1 MSPARSSVPAVSS
14 RPGPVE
20 LAREL
25 LDRVRTEGNAGRYA
39 KAAGLARR
47 GLRALERSP
56 DEVEVRTLLM
66 INLASF
72 TSILGRSQEA
82 VEILD
87 RAMELDPN
95 QRAVALSAKG
105 LVLGNQGDFRG
116 AVESFDA
123 SLAHRPRSDDRFRCT
138 TLIRRGAFHLT
149 MGRLPAATNDFVE
162 ADVLSRSGEMNVL
175 AFMARQNLGWVR
187 YLRGDLPGALAAME
201 GAQSV
206 QADKPLGYPALHRA
220 RVLMAAGLIAE
231 SREFAEQ
238 AVSEFAAQRSP
249 AEMVDG
255 LLISCELEL
264 IAGDPTSAA
273 SHAAAAVSLS
283 RRHRLGNVA
292 LIAQSAALRAR
303 TAVRAAGG
311 LRVPSRQQIDR
322 ARELAASL
330 LDAGLR
336 EDACGVYLAEAEMWL
351 ERRRPDEARAAVR
364 TSRRLV
370 RRPALATR
378 LHARSI
384 AGRIAFAE
392 DDRRAGLAALRAGL
406 DDLADSQARFGSQ
419 DMQAGVSVHGQ
430 ELARLGL
437 ATAVRTQEP
446 AAILQWLE
454 RSRAASTRLPAVH
467 PPADPELAEMLGALR
482 AAAGEAREAVL
493 AGRRDPVSAQRVIQ
507 LRQRVRARS
516 WLLAGSGAVVR
527 PLTLTAVQRL
537 LAADPADPTV
547 VAYITGQNGVRAL
560 IINAR
565 NATFRT
571 LGEWTE
577 DSPAHRRRAAD
588 LDMLA
593 AARVP
598 ARIRAVARTSVG
610 REFDRLSADLIDPIV
625 DRLASGPVIVAVTGE
640 LATVPWNL
648 LPALQGRAV
657 SVCSSVTAAM
667 ASAGRPARAHLR
679 GVLAVAGPEVDNGAK
694 EAHAVAAL
702 HPGSGLLVD
711 EAAVGEAVLAQIPAG
726 GLLHVAAHG
735 HHETQSPMFSSVLL
749 ADGPLYGYDIAPNP
763 TLPDQVVLSSC
774 DVGRS
779 DVRPGGEPLGL
790 AAALLRSGV
799 STVIAG
805 VSRISDAVAST
816 VMAQYHQNLLAGD
829 SPAEALAVATRAV
842 DGEYAA
848 FNCFGSGS

>member
-1 MSPARSSVPAVSS
+1 MSPARSSASQVPF
-14 RPGPVE
+14 RPSPIE
-20 LAREL
+20 TARTL
-25 LDRVRTEGNAGRYA
+25 LEQVRTEGNAGRYA
-39 KAAGLARR
+39 KAAVLARR
-47 GLRALERSP
+47 GLRALENSP
-56 DEVEVRTLLM
+56 EEVEVRTLLM
-66 INLASF
+66 VNLASF

-82 VEILD
+82 VELLD
-87 RAMELDPN
+87 RAMEVDPD

-116 AVESFDA
+116 AVESFDEA
-123 SLAHRPRSDDRFRCT
+123 LVHRPRLDDRFRCT

-149 MGRLPAATNDFVE
+149 MGHLPAATNDFVE
-162 ADVLSRSGEMNVL
+162 ADQLSRSGEFNVL

-187 YLRGDLPGALAAME
+187 YLRGDLPGALAAMDD
-201 GAQSV
+201 AQSV
-206 QADKPLGYPALHRA
+206 QADKPLGYPSLHQA
-220 RVLMAAGLIAE
+220 RVLMTAGLIAE
-231 SREFAEQ
+231 SRQFAER
-238 AVSEFAAQRSP
+238 AVSEFATQRAP

-255 LLISCELEL
+255 LLISCELDL
-264 IAGDPTSAA
+264 VSGDGASA
-273 SHAAAAVSLS
+273 SRNAAAAVSLG

-292 LIAQSAALRAR
+292 LIARTAALRAR

-311 LRVPSRQQIDR
+311 LRAPTRQEIDG
-322 ARELAASL
+322 ARKLAARL
-330 LDAGLR
+330 VEAGLR
-336 EDACGVYLAEAEMWL
+336 EDACGVHLAEAEMWL
-351 ERRRPDEARAAVR
+351 ARGRLDEARAAVR
-364 TSRRLV
+364 SSGRLV

-384 AGRIAFAE
+384 TGRIAFAD
-392 DDRRAGLAALRAGL
+392 DDRRAGLTALRSGL

-437 ATAVRTQEP
+437 RTAVGTREP
-446 AAILQWLE
+446 AVILQWLE

-482 AAAGEAREAVL
+482 AASVEAREAAL
-493 AGRRDPVSAQRVIQ
+493 AGRRDPAGAQRVIQ
-507 LRQRVRARS
+507 LRQQIRARS

-547 VAYITGQNGVRAL
+547 VAYITGQHGVRAL

-565 NATFRT
+565 QATFRT

-593 AARVP
+593 APRVP

-610 REFDRLSADLIDPIV
+610 REFDRLSADLVDPIA
-625 DRLASGPVIVAVTGE
+625 DRLASGPVIIAVTGE

-648 LPALQGRAV
+648 LPALDGRAV
-657 SVCSSVTAAM
+657 SVCSSVTSAM
-667 ASAGRPARAHLR
+667 ASAGRPAGAHLR
-679 GVLAVAGPEVDNGAK
+679 GVLAVAGPDVDNGAK

-702 HPGSGLLVD
+702 HPGAGLLVD
-711 EAAVGEAVLAQIPAG
+711 EAANGAAVLAQIPAG

-799 STVIAG
+799 STVVAG
-805 VSRISDAVAST
+805 VCRISDAVAST
-816 VMAQYHQNLLAGD
+816 VMAGYHQNLLAGA
-829 SPAEALAVATRAV
+829 SPAQALAAATRAV
-842 DGEYAA
+842 EGEYAA
-848 FNCFGSGS
+848 FNCFGAGA